1 MRPQNPVSS
10 IFKNPDFSL
19 QSMSKESLFVILG
32 DDDYLVRQKAKESF
46 EDLCRDFP
54 DDLSR
59 EIIDGR
65 ADRVDDVERILQEAK
80 SAAETLSL
88 FGGGKLVWINE
99 ANFLNQTKTGA
110 AQGTK
115 DALESFKPLLQ
126 NLGESRV
133 ILSACPVHR
142 NHSFVKWLQKDSA
155 YEDVAKHEKE
165 DVAFRR
171 IVEESAQELGISF
184 GPGALEY
191 LAGKIGAHPRMGVEE
206 TRKLA
211 SFLGKEGGEITE
223 QMIVDLVP
231 DFGEGDFFEAS
242 EAFFSGKLDWALDA
256 IDRHFFQGKDAR
268 PLLATLQNRNRL
280 LIQLRVLVDGGELDP
295 NQRLGKDQLSR
306 IGNKYLQHFSNPD
319 EKTTLNVF
327 SQNPW
332 FLGRLLPLVR
342 KFSTR
347 RLIDLQAG
355 LIEAFE
361 LVLAQPKEQHNT
373 IFKNLAIRTHSPG

>member
-1 MRPQNPVSS
+1 MQNG
-10 IFKNPDFSL
+10 SL
-19 QSMSKESLFVILG
+19 CAIIG
-32 DDDYLVRQKAKESF
+32 DDDYIVRQKAKEVF
-46 EDLCRDFP
+46 DDWTKDFP

-65 ADRVDDVERILQEAK
+65 ADRVDDVLRILSEAK
-80 SAAETLSL
+80 AATTTLSL

-99 ANFLNQTKTGA
+99 ANFINQNKTGA
-110 AQGTK
+110 DKGAK
-115 DALESFKPLLQ
+115 DALEDAKAFLEKL
-126 NLGESRV
+126 EDSRV
-133 ILSACPVHR
+133 ILSACPIHR
-142 NHSFVKWLQKDSA
+142 GHGFVKWLQKNADFH
-155 YEDVAKHEKE
+155 DLAKNEKE

-171 IVEESAQELGISF
+171 LVEETASELEVKF
-184 GPGALEY
+184 APGALDY
-191 LAGKIGAHPRMGVEE
+191 LAGKIGAHPRLGVEE

-211 SFLGKEGGEITE
+211 SFLGSEGNEITE
-223 QMIVDLVP
+223 QMIINLVP

-280 LIQLRVLVDGGELDP
+280 LIQLRVLVDGGELNPHDRMSKDLLDRLAAKHARHFDDP
-295 NQRLGKDQLSR
+295 T
-306 IGNKYLQHFSNPD
+306 

-332 FLGRLLPLVR
+332 FLGRLLGLV
-342 KFSTR
+342 KSFSAR
-347 RLIDLQAG
+347 RLIDLQSH

-361 LVLAQPKEQHNT
+361 QVLAQPREQHAT
-373 IFKNLAIRTHSPG
+373 IFKNLVIRTHSA

>member
-1 MRPQNPVSS
+1 MQNG
-10 IFKNPDFSL
+10 SL
-19 QSMSKESLFVILG
+19 CAIIG
-32 DDDYLVRQKAKESF
+32 DDDYIVRQKAKEVF
-46 EDLCRDFP
+46 DDWTKDFP

-65 ADRVDDVERILQEAK
+65 ADRVDDVLRILSEAK
-80 SAAETLSL
+80 AATTTLSL

-99 ANFLNQTKTGA
+99 ANFINQNKTGA
-110 AQGTK
+110 AKGAK
-115 DALESFKPLLQ
+115 DALEDAKAFLEKL
-126 NLGESRV
+126 EDSRV
-133 ILSACPVHR
+133 ILSACPIHR
-142 NHSFVKWLQKDSA
+142 GHGFVKWLQKNADFH
-155 YEDVAKHEKE
+155 DLAKNEKE

-171 IVEESAQELGISF
+171 LVEETASELEVKF
-184 GPGALEY
+184 APGALDY
-191 LAGKIGAHPRMGVEE
+191 LAGKIGAHPRLGVEE

-211 SFLGKEGGEITE
+211 SFLGSEGNEITE
-223 QMIVDLVP
+223 QMIIDLVP

-280 LIQLRVLVDGGELDP
+280 LIQLRVLVDGGELNPHDRMSKDLLERLAAKHARHFDDP
-295 NQRLGKDQLSR
+295 T
-306 IGNKYLQHFSNPD
+306 

-332 FLGRLLPLVR
+332 FLGRLLGLV
-342 KFSTR
+342 KSFSAR
-347 RLIDLQAG
+347 RLIDLQSH

-361 LVLAQPKEQHNT
+361 QVLAQPREQHAT
-373 IFKNLAIRTHSPG
+373 IFKNLVIRTHSA

>member
-1 MRPQNPVSS
+1 MA
-10 IFKNPDFSL
+10 
-19 QSMSKESLFVILG
+19 KESLLVILG
-32 DDDYLVRQKAKESF
+32 DDDYLVRQKAKETY
-46 EDLCRDFP
+46 EDHCSDFP

-59 EIIDGR
+59 ETIDGR
-65 ADRVDDVERILQEAK
+65 ADRVDDVESILQEAK
-80 SAAETLSL
+80 SAGETLSL

-115 DALESFKPLLQ
+115 DALEAFKPFLE
-126 NLGESRV
+126 NLGDSKV
-133 ILSACPVHR
+133 IISACPVHR
-142 NHSFVKWLQKDSA
+142 NHSFVKWLQKNST
-155 YEDVAKHEKE
+155 YEDVAKSEKE

-171 IVEESAQELGISF
+171 LVEDTASEMGISF
-184 GPGALEY
+184 SQGALEY

-211 SFLGKEGGEITE
+211 SFLGTDGGEITE
-223 QMIVDLVP
+223 QMIIDLVP

-295 NQRLGKDQLSR
+295 NQRLGKDQLAR
-306 IGNKYLQHFSNPD
+306 IGNKYLQHFSNPSD
-319 EKTTLNVF
+319 KTTLNVF

-342 KFSTR
+342 KFPTR

-361 LVLAQPKEQHNT
+361 QVLALPKEQHNT
-373 IFKNLAIRTHSPG
+373 IFKNLVIRTHSPG

>member
-1 MRPQNPVSS
+1 MQNG
-10 IFKNPDFSL
+10 SL
-19 QSMSKESLFVILG
+19 CAIIG
-32 DDDYLVRQKAKESF
+32 DDDYIVRQKAKEVF
-46 EDLCRDFP
+46 DDWTKDFP

-65 ADRVDDVERILQEAK
+65 ADRVDDVLRILSEAK
-80 SAAETLSL
+80 AATTTLSL

-99 ANFLNQTKTGA
+99 ANFINQNKTGA
-110 AQGTK
+110 AKGAK
-115 DALESFKPLLQ
+115 DALEDAKAFLEKL
-126 NLGESRV
+126 EDSRV
-133 ILSACPVHR
+133 ILSACPIHR
-142 NHSFVKWLQKDSA
+142 GHGFVKWLQKNADFH
-155 YEDVAKHEKE
+155 DLAKNEKE

-171 IVEESAQELGISF
+171 LVEETASELEVKF
-184 GPGALEY
+184 APGALDY
-191 LAGKIGAHPRMGVEE
+191 LAGKIGAHPRLGVEE

-211 SFLGKEGGEITE
+211 SFLGSEGNEITE
-223 QMIVDLVP
+223 QMIINLVP

-280 LIQLRVLVDGGELDP
+280 LIQLRVLVDGGELNPHDRMSKDLLERLAAKHARHFDDP
-295 NQRLGKDQLSR
+295 T
-306 IGNKYLQHFSNPD
+306 

-332 FLGRLLPLVR
+332 FLGRLLGLV
-342 KFSTR
+342 KSFSAR
-347 RLIDLQAG
+347 RLIDLQSH

-361 LVLAQPKEQHNT
+361 QVLAQPREQHAT
-373 IFKNLAIRTHSPG
+373 IFKNLVIRTHSA

>member
-1 MRPQNPVSS
+1 MA
-10 IFKNPDFSL
+10 KDSL
-19 QSMSKESLFVILG
+19 LVILG
-32 DDDYLVRQKAKESF
+32 DDDYLVRQKAKETYDEQCKS
-46 EDLCRDFP
+46 FP

-59 EIIDGR
+59 ETIDGR

-80 SAAETLSL
+80 SAGETLSL

-99 ANFLNQTKTGA
+99 ANFLNQSKTGA
-110 AQGTK
+110 AQGSK
-115 DALESFKPLLQ
+115 DALEAFKPFLEG
-126 NLGESRV
+126 LGESKV

-142 NHSFVKWLQKDSA
+142 NHSFVKWLQKNSI
-155 YEDVAKHEKE
+155 YEDVAKNEKE
-165 DVAFRR
+165 DIAFRR
-171 IVEESAQELGISF
+171 LVEDTANELGTSF

-211 SFLGKEGGEITE
+211 SFLGSNGGEITE
-223 QMIVDLVP
+223 QMIIDLVP

-295 NQRLGKDQLSR
+295 NQRLGKEQLAR
-306 IGNKYLQHFSNPD
+306 IGHKYLQHFSNPSD
-319 EKTTLNVF
+319 KTTLNVF

-342 KFSTR
+342 KFPTR

-373 IFKNLAIRTHSPG
+373 IFKNLAVRTHSPG